1 MELKNNKS
9 ICETYV
15 ATLQAIGQECALD
28 DRGLKGSL
36 DGASTDMGEQL
47 QVSFSCNLMET
58 NY

>member
-15 ATLQAIGQECALD
+15 ATLQSIGHQCVLD

-36 DGASTDMGEQL
+36 DGASTDMGK
-47 QVSFSCNLMET
+47 
-58 NY
+58 